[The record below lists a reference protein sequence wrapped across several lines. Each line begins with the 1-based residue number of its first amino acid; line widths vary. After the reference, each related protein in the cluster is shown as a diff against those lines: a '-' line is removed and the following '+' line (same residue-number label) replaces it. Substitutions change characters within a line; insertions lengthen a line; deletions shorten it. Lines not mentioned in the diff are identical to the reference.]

1 MIDSEAGYR
10 WQGLE
15 EVYGLGYS
23 VDCGVRDVP
32 NSEKDR
38 LAAEVVDRWVHFQD
52 GLSNKRRYPLEEF
65 KAFWDAGKRYAE
77 LTRNDPLIHRNV
89 VAAINGLREFLSV
102 ERKRI
107 PSTILSDA
115 DRLESMLFS
124 GYDPYFEGD
133 EPPLL

>member
-1 MIDSEAGYR
+1 M
-10 WQGLE
+10 
-15 EVYGLGYS
+15 
-23 VDCGVRDVP
+23 P

-38 LAAEVVDRWVHFQD
+38 LAAEVADRFAEFQD
-52 GLSNKRRYPLEEF
+52 GLSDKGRYPVEQF
-65 KAFWDAGKRYAE
+65 RAFWDAGTRYAS
-77 LTRNDPLIHRNV
+77 LTRNDPLIHRKV

-107 PSTILSDA
+107 PGTIIADA

-133 EPPLL
+133 EPPEL